1 MIIKR
6 FRSATV
12 ALSTILVLFAGL
24 SFGSESKYEEGK
36 HYAKL
41 SVPIQTEDPKK
52 SKLLNIFRM
61 DVLTVSGLRG
71 SFHNGNPS
79 LNQTSFLREV
89 RLYGMFRD
97 IRFLQGPTI
106 PWSLLEFCRICIFKF
121 LERFTIMEDGWIP
134 LRK

>member
-6 FRSATV
+6 FRSAKV
-12 ALSTILVLFAGL
+12 ALGTILVLFAGL

-41 SVPIQTEDPKK
+41 STPIQTEDPKK
-52 SKLLNIFRM
+52 SKLLNIFPM

-71 SFHNGNPS
+71 SFHSGG
-79 LNQTSFLREV
+79 LNLKQTSFLREA

-97 IRFLQGPTI
+97 IRSLPGLTI
-106 PWSLLEFCRICIFKF
+106 P
-121 LERFTIMEDGWIP
+121 
-134 LRK
+134 